1 MAPGIVTPGI
11 MTQCSEIAPLLGVFE
26 DGELEPHEMQEVAR
40 HLASCKACEETLA
53 GYSTLG
59 RLLRDAAPV
68 PSLDDFATV
77 VQARLEEMRPPV
89 RVRLG
94 RWFETQRERFGSAGA
109 MAFAMAA
116 AAVLTVVITS
126 PFARSLTDRRSQNA
140 QVAERDSRAPV
151 HDGTKAPAEL
161 ASSTQGEASTIIS
174 KLETSNPDVAVW
186 SEPSQDT
193 TVIWLPDQQH

>member
-1 MAPGIVTPGI
+1 MAPDIMAPGT
-11 MTQCSEIAPLLGVFE
+11 MAQCSEIAPLLGAFE
-26 DGELEPHEMQEVAR
+26 DSELEPHEMQEVAR

-59 RLLRDAAPV
+59 RLLRDALAGV
-68 PSLDDFATV
+68 AMA
-77 VQARLEEMRPPV
+77 VQARIEQLRPPL

-94 RWFETQRERFGSAGA
+94 RWFETERERFGTTAA

-116 AAVLTVVITS
+116 ATILTVVITS
-126 PFARSLTDRRSQNA
+126 PFARNLIGAGSHDIR
-140 QVAERDSRAPV
+140 VAERDTRTLAR
-151 HDGTKAPAEL
+151 DGDKLPAAL
-161 ASSTQGEASTIIS
+161 AAAASAEPSTIIS

-193 TVIWLPDQQH
+193 TVIWLPDQQP

>member
-1 MAPGIVTPGI
+1 MA
-11 MTQCSEIAPLLGVFE
+11 QCSEIAPLLGVFE
-26 DGELEPHEMQEVAR
+26 DGELGPHEMQEVAR

-59 RLLRDAAPV
+59 RLLRDAAPI
-68 PSLDDFATV
+68 PSLDGFATAV
-77 VQARLEEMRPPV
+77 EARLEQMRPPV

-116 AAVLTVVITS
+116 AAILTVVITS
-126 PFARSLTDRRSQNA
+126 PFARSLTDRRSQDA
-140 QVAERDSRAPV
+140 QVAQS

-161 ASSTQGEASTIIS
+161 ASSTQGEPSTIIS

>member
-1 MAPGIVTPGI
+1 MAPDIMAPGT
-11 MTQCSEIAPLLGVFE
+11 MAQCSEIAPLLGAFE
-26 DGELEPHEMQEVAR
+26 DSELEPHEMQEVAR

-59 RLLRDAAPV
+59 RLLRDAAPA
-68 PSLDDFATV
+68 PALDGFAMA
-77 VQARLEEMRPPV
+77 VQARIEQLRPPL

-94 RWFETQRERFGSAGA
+94 RWFETERERFGTTAA

-116 AAVLTVVITS
+116 AAILTVVITS
-126 PFARSLTDRRSQNA
+126 PFARNLIGAGSHDIR
-140 QVAERDSRAPV
+140 VAERDTRTLAR
-151 HDGTKAPAEL
+151 DGDKLPAAL
-161 ASSTQGEASTIIS
+161 AAAASAEPSTIIS

-193 TVIWLPDQQH
+193 TVIWLPDQQP